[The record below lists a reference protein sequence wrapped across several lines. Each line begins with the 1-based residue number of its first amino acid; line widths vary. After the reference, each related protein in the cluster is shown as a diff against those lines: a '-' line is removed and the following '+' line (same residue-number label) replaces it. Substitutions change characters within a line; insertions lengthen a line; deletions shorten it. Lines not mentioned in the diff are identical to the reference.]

1 MTGSFTEA
9 GCTPPGLERGSAQ
22 HPGDSLLSDELA
34 IHGNQPEVHLEKVLE
49 HAQLLPQV
57 PLALGVVS
65 IDGNEQALSEL
76 QAQRSVGVS
85 QPQGTPS
92 PPRSL
97 GTVRGAQI
105 PGDFVKMQLLSSKRV

>member
-9 GCTPPGLERGSAQ
+9 GCTLPGLERGSEQ

-34 IHGNQPEVHLEKVLE
+34 VHGNQPEVHLEKVLE

-65 IDGNEQALSEL
+65 IDGNEQALSKL
-76 QAQRSVGVS
+76 QAQWSVGVS

-92 PPRSL
+92 PPLIAGDSE
-97 GTVRGAQI
+97 GGSDPRG
-105 PGDFVKMQLLSSKRV
+105 FC

>member
-22 HPGDSLLSDELA
+22 YPGDSLLSDELA

-105 PGDFVKMQLLSSKRV
+105 PGHFVKMQLLSSKRV